1 MSSILQKVA
10 PIGEARDKEILKDGQ
25 IHAYRQ
31 TPQGEVQAHFFFP
44 PDELGCLRDRP
55 VVVFFHDGFWDSAM
69 PTQFVPHCLHF
80 ASRGAVAVA
89 AETRLSSKNGT
100 GPLEALEDARELIR
114 WIRRNADEL
123 GIDPKKIVVSG
134 AGGGAWLALLTSMP
148 KDKEMPSGDGVE
160 CRAQAIL
167 LFSAL
172 LNTTPKGQMA
182 SKFPDS
188 KSAKKLSPSSQ
199 VRRKLPPMILFHG
212 KNDRVTPLAEAQKF
226 ARRLRWRGNV
236 CELVDFERAD
246 HSFFNFNV
254 SHLHFELTVGAADR
268 FLVERGILVAPAAE
282 AEDSVS
288 SAE

>member
-1 MSSILQKVA
+1 
-10 PIGEARDKEILKDGQ
+10 
-25 IHAYRQ
+25 
-31 TPQGEVQAHFFFP
+31 
-44 PDELGCLRDRP
+44 

-89 AETRLSSKNGT
+89 AETRLSSRNGT

-123 GIDPKKIVVSG
+123 GIDPKKIVVGG

-160 CRAQAIL
+160 CRAQAVV

-268 FLVERGILVAPAAE
+268 FLVERGILPPAQEMEETQA
-282 AEDSVS
+282 
-288 SAE
+288 

>member
-25 IHAYRQ
+25 IHVYRQ

-89 AETRLSSKNGT
+89 AETRISSKNGT

-114 WIRRNADEL
+114 WIRRNAADL
-123 GIDPKKIVVSG
+123 GIDPKKIAVGG

-148 KDKEMPSGDGVE
+148 RDKEMPSEDGIE
-160 CRAQAIL
+160 CRAQAVV

-172 LNTTPKGQMA
+172 LNTTAKGQQS
-182 SKFPDS
+182 SKFPDE
-188 KSAKKLSPSSQ
+188 KTAKKLSPTTQ
-199 VRRKLPPMILFHG
+199 VRRKLPPMILFQG
-212 KNDRVTPLAEAQKF
+212 KSDRVTPLGEAQKF
-226 ARRLRWRGNV
+226 ARRLRWRSNI
-236 CELVDFERAD
+236 CELVDYEKAE

-254 SHLHFELTVGAADR
+254 SHVHFELTVTAADR
-268 FLVERGILVAPAAE
+268 FLVERGILAAAPEVEEGVHQA
-282 AEDSVS
+282 D
-288 SAE
+288 

>member
-10 PIGEARDKEILKDGQ
+10 PIGEERDRQILKDGVV
-25 IHAYRQ
+25 HAYAS
-31 TPQGEVQAHFFFP
+31 TPQGPVQAHFFFP
-44 PDELGCLRDRP
+44 PGETMPVADRP

-89 AETRLSSKNGT
+89 AETRISSKNGT
-100 GPLEALEDARELIR
+100 GPVEALEDARELIR
-114 WIRRNADEL
+114 WIRRNSQML
-123 GIDPKKIVVSG
+123 GIDPKKIAVGG

-182 SKFPDS
+182 SKFPDT
-188 KSAKKLSPSSQ
+188 KTAKKLSPSSQ

-212 KNDRVTPLAEAQKF
+212 KNDRVTPLSEAQRF
-226 ARRLRWRGNV
+226 SRRLRWRGNV
-236 CELVDFERAD
+236 CELVDYEKAD

-268 FLVERGILVAPAAE
+268 FLVERGLLPPLPDEEE
-282 AEDSVS
+282 ALG
-288 SAE
+288 

>member
-25 IHAYRQ
+25 VHVYRI
-31 TPQGEVQAHFFFP
+31 TPQGEVQAHLYFP
-44 PDELGCLRDRP
+44 PDGLATGTDRP

-80 ASRGAVAVA
+80 ASRGAVAIA
-89 AETRLSSKNGT
+89 AETRISSRNGT
-100 GPLEALEDARELIR
+100 GPVEALEDARELIR
-114 WIRRNADEL
+114 WIRRNAQML
-123 GIDPKKIVVSG
+123 GIDPKKIAVGG

-148 KDKEMPSGDGVE
+148 KDKEMPSEDGVE
-160 CRAQAIL
+160 CRAQAVL

-172 LNTTPKGQMA
+172 LNTTPKGQGA
-182 SKFPDS
+182 SKFPDA
-188 KSAKKLSPSSQ
+188 KTAKKLSPSSH

-212 KNDRVTPLAEAQKF
+212 KNDRVTPLSEAQRF

-236 CELVDFERAD
+236 CELVDYDKAD

-268 FLVERGILVAPAAE
+268 FLVERGILAQPPIEEE
-282 AEDSVS
+282 AQG
-288 SAE
+288 

>member
-10 PIGEARDKEILKDGQ
+10 PIGEARDKEILKEGQ
-25 IHAYRQ
+25 AHIYRQ
-31 TPQGEVQAHFFFP
+31 TPQGDVQAHFFFP
-44 PDELGCLRDRP
+44 PDELECLRDRP

-89 AETRLSSKNGT
+89 AETRLASRNGT

-123 GIDPKKIVVSG
+123 GIDPRKIVVGG

-160 CRAQAIL
+160 CRAQAVL

-182 SKFPDS
+182 SRFPDS
-188 KSAKKLSPSSQ
+188 KSAKKLSPSNQ

-212 KNDRVTPLAEAQKF
+212 KNDRVTPLTEAQKF

-236 CELVDFERAD
+236 CELVDFEKAD

-268 FLVERGILVAPAAE
+268 FLVEKGILPAPAAE
-282 AEDSVS
+282 VENPVAVAD
-288 SAE
+288 

>member
-25 IHAYRQ
+25 IHVYRQ

-89 AETRLSSKNGT
+89 AETRLSSRNGT

-123 GIDPKKIVVSG
+123 GIDPKKIVVGG

-160 CRAQAIL
+160 CRAQAVV

-268 FLVERGILVAPAAE
+268 FLVERGILPAPAVE
-282 AEDSVS
+282 SEDAVT

>member
-25 IHAYRQ
+25 VHVYRN
-31 TPQGEVQAHFFFP
+31 TPQGEVQAHLYFP
-44 PDELGCLRDRP
+44 PDGAAAESNRP

-80 ASRGAVAVA
+80 ASRGAVAIA
-89 AETRLSSKNGT
+89 AETRISSKNGT
-100 GPLEALEDARELIR
+100 GPVEALEDARELIR
-114 WIRRNADEL
+114 WIRRNAQML
-123 GIDPKKIVVSG
+123 GIDPKKIAVGG

-148 KDKEMPSGDGVE
+148 KDKEMPSEDGVE
-160 CRAQAIL
+160 CRAQAVL

-172 LNTTPKGQMA
+172 LNTTPKGQGA
-182 SKFPDS
+182 SRFPDG
-188 KSAKKLSPSSQ
+188 KTAKKLSPSSQ

-212 KNDRVTPLAEAQKF
+212 KNDRVTPLSEAQRF

-236 CELVDFERAD
+236 CELVDYDKAD

-268 FLVERGILVAPAAE
+268 FLVERGILAQAPIEEE
-282 AEDSVS
+282 AQG
-288 SAE
+288 